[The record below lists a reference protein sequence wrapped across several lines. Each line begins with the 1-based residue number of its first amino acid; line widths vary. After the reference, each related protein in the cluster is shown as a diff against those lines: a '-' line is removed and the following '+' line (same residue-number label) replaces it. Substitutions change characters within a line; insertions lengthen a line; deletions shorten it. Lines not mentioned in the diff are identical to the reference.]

1 MSKDKFFKMVN
12 VFISTILLLS
22 LFVNGAPIVAMAS
35 MPLDSSDSAQDS
47 EVSVLGD
54 EFVEVF
60 SYKSI
65 LQDMYDAEVL
75 SGELNQ
81 SEVSFSEYCAS
92 YVDPSLAMDQVTAD
106 SAETY
111 QLALES
117 QVQPRSNSD
126 DEDYILKGI
135 NDPELSSFD
144 PTYTPSSAFQ
154 RSVTYADRN
163 MYSLLQEGDI
173 VLETKSTNA
182 LLGGVLNNP
191 GHTAYIYNTAKSGAY
206 GNYIQTIEAVG
217 GGVQFGFLDDARMI
231 TFGVVILR
239 PTNTDSE
246 IVEAAS
252 EFHYAQLNKPYAFSF
267 TEAKTDINAS
277 QWYCSELT
285 NAAYSY
291 AGVNFNAVNSAG
303 NVMPYDIL
311 HSSRTKYVRYG
322 KYLDIRISKNYG
334 VENGYTLEIY
344 NYTGS
349 AVTVEY
355 NSKMCFVNDAKNW
368 TGLSDVKTV
377 TLNHGSMTRV
387 NIYTNLAADAVA
399 ISYVSGGV
407 RYITYGTELRSG
419 SYLMAT
425 YKSRVT
431 A

>member
-191 GHTAYIYNTAKSGAY
+191 GHTAYI
-206 GNYIQTIEAVG
+206 
-217 GGVQFGFLDDARMI
+217 
-231 TFGVVILR
+231 
-239 PTNTDSE
+239 
-246 IVEAAS
+246 
-252 EFHYAQLNKPYAFSF
+252 
-267 TEAKTDINAS
+267 
-277 QWYCSELT
+277 
-285 NAAYSY
+285 
-291 AGVNFNAVNSAG
+291 
-303 NVMPYDIL
+303 
-311 HSSRTKYVRYG
+311 
-322 KYLDIRISKNYG
+322 
-334 VENGYTLEIY
+334 
-344 NYTGS
+344 
-349 AVTVEY
+349 
-355 NSKMCFVNDAKNW
+355 
-368 TGLSDVKTV
+368 
-377 TLNHGSMTRV
+377 
-387 NIYTNLAADAVA
+387 
-399 ISYVSGGV
+399 
-407 RYITYGTELRSG
+407 
-419 SYLMAT
+419 
-425 YKSRVT
+425 
-431 A
+431 